1 VIILKLP
8 SGLSRNLEVRMS
20 HFPDLPSIPKGEL
33 CGRQEK
39 IGKNRRKMARR
50 RFIELCRSEEKPEAV
65 VAILKF
71 TDPESVDGEAFA
83 RNDTSGTQFR

>member
-1 VIILKLP
+1 
-8 SGLSRNLEVRMS
+8 MS

-39 IGKNRRKMARR
+39 IEKSRIKMVRQ

-71 TDPESVDGEAFA
+71 ADPESVNGEAFT